1 MLKPEYFNDKA
12 DRMIE
17 LYRQLEDYIFKDIAY
32 RLLKSQS
39 VSGTADRL
47 IWKLEQMGE
56 SRAEIMNKLSK
67 LTGLSKR
74 ELKELLQDAVITSW
88 NDDLSTFNQ
97 MGINIVNPLE
107 NQAVMSVMNAEYQK
121 CQGELD
127 NLTRTTMNQAQVD
140 LTRMLDEAELRVA
153 SGVQSYSS
161 AVCEILDNYAKKGM
175 VIEYPTGT
183 HRSLEAAVRCCVVT
197 SMNQTSAQITNQYI
211 LEGGIEYVLVSAH
224 LGARIQQ
231 PGQPYLAGHENWQ
244 GKVYRIRGSEP
255 GYPNLLEMTGYDI
268 GENGAGK
275 VVNPLG
281 LHGYNCRHSHQ
292 PWDKALKNPYVDEN
306 GKSTIDTEESRKLY
320 QNQQKQRAME
330 RSIRATKRRLLMKQ
344 QEIDLVAETDVKEIL
359 QNDYDKLAY
368 KLREQNKA
376 YNEFCAENDLQ
387 KQSDRLKVA
396 GYKREQAA
404 KANGRARAFENS
416 NNVDE
421 VEGNFAELLKTAS
434 NKLTTHKP
442 ISLNEM
448 NGKYVT
454 EVRAVIDSAP
464 ENVQSIINKYSDK
477 IQFVNEKFNGTAH
490 TVKGKIYCNLKV
502 DAYDKR
508 GAWTTTFHEIGH
520 SIDAATN
527 KISCKYPFFGQY
539 LKKDFDSLVKLYQAE
554 YNITKEKAYI
564 EIGEKLKPEK
574 YHMLSDLV
582 GGITNNQCRGS
593 FFHKKENYWKK
604 PHRLESE
611 AFAHFFSAVARN
623 DEVKITAIKG
633 MFPNAFEEFERLLEE
648 IK

>member
-97 MGINIVNPLE
+97 MGINIINPLE

-140 LTRMLDEAELRVA
+140 LTRMLDEAEMRVA

-175 VIEYPTGT
+175 VVEYPTGT

-368 KLREQNKA
+368 KLREQNKL

-404 KANGRARAFENS
+404 KANGRARAFSSKSNENIRKS
-416 NNVDE
+416 GAVYSYKNDPD
-421 VEGNFAELLKTAS
+421 GSKRQDIAE
-434 NKLTTHKP
+434 KLYEQTRNRN
-442 ISLNEM
+442 SV
-448 NGKYVT
+448 Y
-454 EVRAVIDSAP
+454 EVRAIAKHSGMP
-464 ENVQSIINKYSDK
+464 EADIKKVYDHIYTNKHLFK
-477 IQFVNEKFNGTAH
+477 NGTIHLFDPDYEMAQSWQRLRNNNNIQPH
-490 TVKGKIYCNLKV
+490 DITLLK
-502 DAYDKR
+502 
-508 GAWTTTFHEIGH
+508 HE
-520 SIDAATN
+520 
-527 KISCKYPFFGQY
+527 
-539 LKKDFDSLVKLYQAE
+539 LAE
-554 YNITKEKAYI
+554 YNIMGESIDIEYEPVHNEVTKKYNYQKELMQY
-564 EIGEKLKPEK
+564 LKE
-574 YHMLSDLV
+574 
-582 GGITNNQCRGS
+582 RGR
-593 FFHKKENYWKK
+593 E
-604 PHRLESE
+604 
-611 AFAHFFSAVARN
+611 
-623 DEVKITAIKG
+623 
-633 MFPNAFEEFERLLEE
+633 
-648 IK
+648 

>member
-97 MGINIVNPLE
+97 IGINIVNPLE

-121 CQGELD
+121 CQGELN

-140 LTRMLDEAELRVA
+140 LTRMLDEAEMRVA

-175 VIEYPTGT
+175 VVEYPTGT

-376 YNEFCAENDLQ
+376 YNEFCTENDLQ

-404 KANGRARAFENS
+404 KARGRARAFENRS
-416 NNVDE
+416 I
-421 VEGNFAELLKTAS
+421 K
-434 NKLTTHKP
+434 KP
-442 ISLNEM
+442 M
-448 NGKYVT
+448 
-454 EVRAVIDSAP
+454 
-464 ENVQSIINKYSDK
+464 
-477 IQFVNEKFNGTAH
+477 
-490 TVKGKIYCNLKV
+490 
-502 DAYDKR
+502 
-508 GAWTTTFHEIGH
+508 
-520 SIDAATN
+520 
-527 KISCKYPFFGQY
+527 
-539 LKKDFDSLVKLYQAE
+539 
-554 YNITKEKAYI
+554 EKAKNTGYT
-564 EIGEKLKPEK
+564 KRTK
-574 YHMLSDLV
+574 
-582 GGITNNQCRGS
+582 
-593 FFHKKENYWKK
+593 
-604 PHRLESE
+604 
-611 AFAHFFSAVARN
+611 
-623 DEVKITAIKG
+623 
-633 MFPNAFEEFERLLEE
+633 EEFEQIAQQIKKEITHYSDRPSKWSGKIIVNNSLINDDALGIKEWSCNISVVDTVDDGVIWHEMLHSCSGSYYKPEVYSTNEYIEEATVEWLKQQKCKEKNLINACAYEDKTIVLQALNNRFSFGTDAEFAKEIFNIPLPERYQWLENRVDECLRQAGASFEDYNEVIGFVERL
-648 IK
+648 KGGRNG

>member
-56 SRAEIMNKLSK
+56 SRAEIMNKLFK

-121 CQGELD
+121 CQGELN
-127 NLTRTTMNQAQVD
+127 NLTRTTMNQAQAD
-140 LTRMLDEAELRVA
+140 LTRMLDEAEMRVA
-153 SGVQSYSS
+153 SGVQSYSG

-175 VIEYPTGT
+175 VVEYPTGT

-292 PWDKALKNPYVDEN
+292 PWDKALKNPYIDEN

-320 QNQQKQRAME
+320 QIQQKQRAME

-376 YNEFCAENDLQ
+376 YNEFCTENDLQ

-404 KANGRARAFENS
+404 KANGRARAFSSKSNENIRKS
-416 NNVDE
+416 GAVYSYKNDPD
-421 VEGNFAELLKTAS
+421 GSKRQGIAE
-434 NKLTTHKP
+434 KLYEQTRNRN
-442 ISLNEM
+442 SM
-448 NGKYVT
+448 Y
-454 EVRAVIDSAP
+454 EVRAIAKNSGMSEADIKKVYDHIYT
-464 ENVQSIINKYSDK
+464 NKHLFK
-477 IQFVNEKFNGTAH
+477 NGTIHLFDPDYEMAQSWQRLRNNNNIQPH
-490 TVKGKIYCNLKV
+490 DITLLK
-502 DAYDKR
+502 
-508 GAWTTTFHEIGH
+508 HE
-520 SIDAATN
+520 
-527 KISCKYPFFGQY
+527 
-539 LKKDFDSLVKLYQAE
+539 LAE
-554 YNITKEKAYI
+554 YNIMGESIDIEYEPVHNEVTKKYNYQKELMQY
-564 EIGEKLKPEK
+564 LKE
-574 YHMLSDLV
+574 
-582 GGITNNQCRGS
+582 RGR
-593 FFHKKENYWKK
+593 E
-604 PHRLESE
+604 
-611 AFAHFFSAVARN
+611 
-623 DEVKITAIKG
+623 
-633 MFPNAFEEFERLLEE
+633 
-648 IK
+648 

>member
-121 CQGELD
+121 CQGELN

-140 LTRMLDEAELRVA
+140 LTRMLDEAEMRVA

-175 VIEYPTGT
+175 VVEYPTGT

-292 PWDKALKNPYVDEN
+292 PWDKALKNPYVDEK

-376 YNEFCAENDLQ
+376 YNEFCTGNDLQ

-404 KANGRARAFENS
+404 KANGRARAFSSKSNENIKKS
-416 NNVDE
+416 GAVYSYKNDPD
-421 VEGNFAELLKTAS
+421 GSKRQGIAE
-434 NKLTTHKP
+434 KLYEQTRNRN
-442 ISLNEM
+442 SM
-448 NGKYVT
+448 Y
-454 EVRAVIDSAP
+454 EVRAIAKNSGMSESDIKKVYDHIYT
-464 ENVQSIINKYSDK
+464 NKHLFK
-477 IQFVNEKFNGTAH
+477 NGTIHLFDPDYEMAQSWQRLRNNNNIQPH
-490 TVKGKIYCNLKV
+490 DITLLK
-502 DAYDKR
+502 
-508 GAWTTTFHEIGH
+508 HE
-520 SIDAATN
+520 
-527 KISCKYPFFGQY
+527 
-539 LKKDFDSLVKLYQAE
+539 LAE
-554 YNITKEKAYI
+554 YNIMGESIDIEYEPVHNEVTKKYNYQKELMQY
-564 EIGEKLKPEK
+564 LKE
-574 YHMLSDLV
+574 
-582 GGITNNQCRGS
+582 RGR
-593 FFHKKENYWKK
+593 E
-604 PHRLESE
+604 
-611 AFAHFFSAVARN
+611 
-623 DEVKITAIKG
+623 
-633 MFPNAFEEFERLLEE
+633 
-648 IK
+648 

>member
-97 MGINIVNPLE
+97 IGINIVNPLE

-121 CQGELD
+121 CQGELY

-140 LTRMLDEAELRVA
+140 LTGMLDEAEMRVA

-175 VIEYPTGT
+175 VVEYPTGT

-344 QEIDLVAETDVKEIL
+344 QEIDLVAEIDVKEIL

-376 YNEFCAENDLQ
+376 YNEFCTENDLQ

-404 KANGRARAFENS
+404 KANGRARAFS
-416 NNVDE
+416 S
-421 VEGNFAELLKTAS
+421 K
-434 NKLTTHKP
+434 
-442 ISLNEM
+442 LNENIKKSGAVYSYKNDPDGSKRQGIAEKLYEQTRNRNSM
-448 NGKYVT
+448 Y
-454 EVRAVIDSAP
+454 EVRAIAKNSGMSEADIKKVYDHIYT
-464 ENVQSIINKYSDK
+464 NKHLFK
-477 IQFVNEKFNGTAH
+477 NGTIHLFDPDYEMAQSWQRLRNNNNIQPH
-490 TVKGKIYCNLKV
+490 DITLLK
-502 DAYDKR
+502 
-508 GAWTTTFHEIGH
+508 HE
-520 SIDAATN
+520 
-527 KISCKYPFFGQY
+527 
-539 LKKDFDSLVKLYQAE
+539 LAE
-554 YNITKEKAYI
+554 YNIMGESIDIEYEPVHNEVTKKYNYQKELMQY
-564 EIGEKLKPEK
+564 LKE
-574 YHMLSDLV
+574 
-582 GGITNNQCRGS
+582 RGR
-593 FFHKKENYWKK
+593 E
-604 PHRLESE
+604 
-611 AFAHFFSAVARN
+611 
-623 DEVKITAIKG
+623 
-633 MFPNAFEEFERLLEE
+633 
-648 IK
+648 

>member
-121 CQGELD
+121 CQGELN
-127 NLTRTTMNQAQVD
+127 NLTRTTMNQAQAD
-140 LTRMLDEAELRVA
+140 LTRMLDEAEMRVA
-153 SGVQSYSS
+153 SGVQSYSG

-175 VIEYPTGT
+175 VVEYPTGT

-292 PWDKALKNPYVDEN
+292 PWDKALKNPYIDEN

-376 YNEFCAENDLQ
+376 YNEFCTENDLQ

-404 KANGRARAFENS
+404 KARGRARAFENRS
-416 NNVDE
+416 I
-421 VEGNFAELLKTAS
+421 K
-434 NKLTTHKP
+434 KP
-442 ISLNEM
+442 M
-448 NGKYVT
+448 
-454 EVRAVIDSAP
+454 
-464 ENVQSIINKYSDK
+464 
-477 IQFVNEKFNGTAH
+477 
-490 TVKGKIYCNLKV
+490 
-502 DAYDKR
+502 
-508 GAWTTTFHEIGH
+508 
-520 SIDAATN
+520 
-527 KISCKYPFFGQY
+527 
-539 LKKDFDSLVKLYQAE
+539 
-554 YNITKEKAYI
+554 EKAKNTGYT
-564 EIGEKLKPEK
+564 KRTK
-574 YHMLSDLV
+574 
-582 GGITNNQCRGS
+582 
-593 FFHKKENYWKK
+593 
-604 PHRLESE
+604 
-611 AFAHFFSAVARN
+611 
-623 DEVKITAIKG
+623 
-633 MFPNAFEEFERLLEE
+633 EEFEQIAQQIKKEITHYSDRPSKWSGKIIVNNSLINDDALGIKEWSCNISVVDTVDDGVIWHEMLHSCSGSYYKPEVYSTNEYIEEATVEWLKQQICKEKNLINACAYEDKTIVLQALNNRFSFGTDAEFAKEIFNIPLPERYQWLENRVDECLRQAGASFEDYNEVIGFVERL
-648 IK
+648 KGGRNG

>member
-140 LTRMLDEAELRVA
+140 LTRMLDEAEMRVA
-153 SGVQSYSS
+153 NGVQSYSS

-175 VIEYPTGT
+175 VVEYPTGT

-292 PWDKALKNPYVDEN
+292 PWDKALKNPYVDEK

-376 YNEFCAENDLQ
+376 YNEFCTGNDLQ

-404 KANGRARAFENS
+404 KANGRARAFSSKSNENIKKS
-416 NNVDE
+416 GAVYSYKNDPD
-421 VEGNFAELLKTAS
+421 GSKRQGIAE
-434 NKLTTHKP
+434 KLYEQTRNRN
-442 ISLNEM
+442 SM
-448 NGKYVT
+448 Y
-454 EVRAVIDSAP
+454 EVRAIAKNSGMSESDIKKVYDHIYT
-464 ENVQSIINKYSDK
+464 NKHLFK
-477 IQFVNEKFNGTAH
+477 NGTIHLFDPDYEMAQSWQRLRNNNNIQPH
-490 TVKGKIYCNLKV
+490 DITLLK
-502 DAYDKR
+502 
-508 GAWTTTFHEIGH
+508 HE
-520 SIDAATN
+520 
-527 KISCKYPFFGQY
+527 
-539 LKKDFDSLVKLYQAE
+539 LAE
-554 YNITKEKAYI
+554 YNIMGESIDIEYEPVHNEVTKKYNYQKELMQY
-564 EIGEKLKPEK
+564 LKE
-574 YHMLSDLV
+574 
-582 GGITNNQCRGS
+582 RGR
-593 FFHKKENYWKK
+593 E
-604 PHRLESE
+604 
-611 AFAHFFSAVARN
+611 
-623 DEVKITAIKG
+623 
-633 MFPNAFEEFERLLEE
+633 
-648 IK
+648 

>member
-74 ELKELLQDAVITSW
+74 ELKELLQDAVINSW
-88 NDDLSTFNQ
+88 NDDLSRFNQ
-97 MGINIVNPLE
+97 IGINIVNPLE

-140 LTRMLDEAELRVA
+140 LTRMLDEAEMRVA

-175 VIEYPTGT
+175 VVEYPTGT

-376 YNEFCAENDLQ
+376 YNEFCTENDLQ

-404 KANGRARAFENS
+404 KARGRARAFENRS
-416 NNVDE
+416 I
-421 VEGNFAELLKTAS
+421 K
-434 NKLTTHKP
+434 KP
-442 ISLNEM
+442 M
-448 NGKYVT
+448 
-454 EVRAVIDSAP
+454 
-464 ENVQSIINKYSDK
+464 
-477 IQFVNEKFNGTAH
+477 
-490 TVKGKIYCNLKV
+490 
-502 DAYDKR
+502 
-508 GAWTTTFHEIGH
+508 
-520 SIDAATN
+520 
-527 KISCKYPFFGQY
+527 
-539 LKKDFDSLVKLYQAE
+539 
-554 YNITKEKAYI
+554 EKAKNTGYT
-564 EIGEKLKPEK
+564 KRTK
-574 YHMLSDLV
+574 
-582 GGITNNQCRGS
+582 
-593 FFHKKENYWKK
+593 
-604 PHRLESE
+604 
-611 AFAHFFSAVARN
+611 
-623 DEVKITAIKG
+623 
-633 MFPNAFEEFERLLEE
+633 EEFEQIAQQIKKEITHYSDRPSKWSGKIIVNNSLINDDALGIKEWSCNISVVDTVDDGVIWHEMLHSCSGSYYKPEVYSTNEYIEEATVEWLKQQICKEKNLINACAYEDKTIVLQALNNRFSFGTDAEFAKEIFNIPLPERYQWLENRVDECLRQAGASFEDYNEVIGFVERL
-648 IK
+648 KGGRNG

>member
-121 CQGELD
+121 CQGELN
-127 NLTRTTMNQAQVD
+127 NLTRTTMNQAQAD
-140 LTRMLDEAELRVA
+140 LTRMLDEAEMRVA
-153 SGVQSYSS
+153 SGVQSYSG

-175 VIEYPTGT
+175 VVEYPTGT

-376 YNEFCAENDLQ
+376 YNEFCTENDLQ

-404 KANGRARAFENS
+404 KARGRARAFENRS
-416 NNVDE
+416 I
-421 VEGNFAELLKTAS
+421 K
-434 NKLTTHKP
+434 KP
-442 ISLNEM
+442 M
-448 NGKYVT
+448 
-454 EVRAVIDSAP
+454 
-464 ENVQSIINKYSDK
+464 
-477 IQFVNEKFNGTAH
+477 
-490 TVKGKIYCNLKV
+490 
-502 DAYDKR
+502 
-508 GAWTTTFHEIGH
+508 
-520 SIDAATN
+520 
-527 KISCKYPFFGQY
+527 
-539 LKKDFDSLVKLYQAE
+539 
-554 YNITKEKAYI
+554 EKAKNTGYT
-564 EIGEKLKPEK
+564 KRTK
-574 YHMLSDLV
+574 
-582 GGITNNQCRGS
+582 
-593 FFHKKENYWKK
+593 
-604 PHRLESE
+604 
-611 AFAHFFSAVARN
+611 
-623 DEVKITAIKG
+623 
-633 MFPNAFEEFERLLEE
+633 EEFEQIAQQIKKEITHYSDRPSKWSGKIIVNNSLINDDALGIKEWSCNISVVDTVDDGVIWHEMLHSCSGSYYKPEVYSTNEYIEEATVEWLKQQICKEKNLINACAYEDKTIVLQALNNRFSFGTDAEFAKEIFNIPLPERYQWLENRVDECLRQAGASFEDYNEVIGFVERL
-648 IK
+648 KGGRNG

>member
-32 RLLKSQS
+32 RLLESQS

-97 MGINIVNPLE
+97 IGINIVNPLE

-121 CQGELD
+121 CQGELY

-140 LTRMLDEAELRVA
+140 LTGMLDEAEMRVA

-175 VIEYPTGT
+175 VVEYPTGT

-292 PWDKALKNPYVDEN
+292 PWDKALKNPYVDEK

-344 QEIDLVAETDVKEIL
+344 QEIDLVAEIDVKEIL

-368 KLREQNKA
+368 KLREKNKA
-376 YNEFCAENDLQ
+376 YNEFCTENDLQ

-404 KANGRARAFENS
+404 KANGRARAFS
-416 NNVDE
+416 S
-421 VEGNFAELLKTAS
+421 K
-434 NKLTTHKP
+434 
-442 ISLNEM
+442 LNENIKKSGAVYSYKNDPDGSKRQGIAEKLYEQTRNRNSM
-448 NGKYVT
+448 Y
-454 EVRAVIDSAP
+454 EVRAIAKNSGMSEADIKKVYDHIYT
-464 ENVQSIINKYSDK
+464 NKHLFK
-477 IQFVNEKFNGTAH
+477 NGTIHLFDPDYEMAQSWQRLRNNNNIQPH
-490 TVKGKIYCNLKV
+490 DITLLK
-502 DAYDKR
+502 
-508 GAWTTTFHEIGH
+508 HE
-520 SIDAATN
+520 
-527 KISCKYPFFGQY
+527 
-539 LKKDFDSLVKLYQAE
+539 LAE
-554 YNITKEKAYI
+554 YNIMGESIDIEYEPVHNEVTKKYNYQKELMQY
-564 EIGEKLKPEK
+564 LKE
-574 YHMLSDLV
+574 
-582 GGITNNQCRGS
+582 RGR
-593 FFHKKENYWKK
+593 E
-604 PHRLESE
+604 
-611 AFAHFFSAVARN
+611 
-623 DEVKITAIKG
+623 
-633 MFPNAFEEFERLLEE
+633 
-648 IK
+648 

>member
-88 NDDLSTFNQ
+88 NDDLSRFNQ
-97 MGINIVNPLE
+97 IGINIVNPLE

-140 LTRMLDEAELRVA
+140 LTRMLDEAEMRVA

-175 VIEYPTGT
+175 VVEYPTGT

-376 YNEFCAENDLQ
+376 YNEFCTENDLQ

-404 KANGRARAFENS
+404 KARGRARAFENRS
-416 NNVDE
+416 I
-421 VEGNFAELLKTAS
+421 K
-434 NKLTTHKP
+434 KP
-442 ISLNEM
+442 M
-448 NGKYVT
+448 
-454 EVRAVIDSAP
+454 
-464 ENVQSIINKYSDK
+464 
-477 IQFVNEKFNGTAH
+477 
-490 TVKGKIYCNLKV
+490 
-502 DAYDKR
+502 
-508 GAWTTTFHEIGH
+508 
-520 SIDAATN
+520 
-527 KISCKYPFFGQY
+527 
-539 LKKDFDSLVKLYQAE
+539 
-554 YNITKEKAYI
+554 EKAKNTGYT
-564 EIGEKLKPEK
+564 KRTK
-574 YHMLSDLV
+574 
-582 GGITNNQCRGS
+582 
-593 FFHKKENYWKK
+593 
-604 PHRLESE
+604 
-611 AFAHFFSAVARN
+611 
-623 DEVKITAIKG
+623 
-633 MFPNAFEEFERLLEE
+633 EEFEQIAQQIKKEITHYSDRPSKWSGKIIVNNSLINDDALGIKEWSCNISVVDTVDDGVIWHEMLHSCSGSYYKPEVYSTNEYIEEATVEWLKQQICKEKNLINACAYEDKTIVLQALNNRFSFGTDAEFAKEIFNIPLPERYQWLENRVDECLRQAGASFEDYNEVIGFVERL
-648 IK
+648 KGGRNG

>member
-67 LTGLSKR
+67 LTDLSKR

-121 CQGELD
+121 CQGELN
-127 NLTRTTMNQAQVD
+127 NLTRTTMDQAQVD
-140 LTRMLDEAELRVA
+140 LTRMLDEAEMRVA

-175 VIEYPTGT
+175 VVEYPTGT

-211 LEGGIEYVLVSAH
+211 LEGGIDYVLVSAH

-292 PWDKALKNPYVDEN
+292 PWNKALKNPYIDEN

-376 YNEFCAENDLQ
+376 YNEFCTENDLQ

-404 KANGRARAFENS
+404 KARGRARAFENRS
-416 NNVDE
+416 I
-421 VEGNFAELLKTAS
+421 K
-434 NKLTTHKP
+434 KP
-442 ISLNEM
+442 M
-448 NGKYVT
+448 
-454 EVRAVIDSAP
+454 
-464 ENVQSIINKYSDK
+464 
-477 IQFVNEKFNGTAH
+477 
-490 TVKGKIYCNLKV
+490 
-502 DAYDKR
+502 
-508 GAWTTTFHEIGH
+508 
-520 SIDAATN
+520 
-527 KISCKYPFFGQY
+527 
-539 LKKDFDSLVKLYQAE
+539 
-554 YNITKEKAYI
+554 EKAKNTGYT
-564 EIGEKLKPEK
+564 KRTK
-574 YHMLSDLV
+574 
-582 GGITNNQCRGS
+582 
-593 FFHKKENYWKK
+593 
-604 PHRLESE
+604 
-611 AFAHFFSAVARN
+611 
-623 DEVKITAIKG
+623 
-633 MFPNAFEEFERLLEE
+633 EEFEQIAQQIKKEITHYSDRPSKWSGKIIVNNSLINDDALGIKEWSCNISVVDTVDDGVIWHEMLHSCSGSYYKPEVYSTNEYIEEATVEWLKQQICKEKNLINACAYEDKTIVLQALNNRFSFGTDAEFAKEIFNIPLPERYQWLENRVDECLRKAGASFEDYNEVIGFVERL
-648 IK
+648 KGGRNG

>member
-56 SRAEIMNKLSK
+56 SRVEIMNKLSK

-97 MGINIVNPLE
+97 IGINIVNPLE

-121 CQGELD
+121 CQGELN

-140 LTRMLDEAELRVA
+140 LTRMLDEAEMRVA

-175 VIEYPTGT
+175 VVEYPTGT

-376 YNEFCAENDLQ
+376 YNEFCTENDLQ

-404 KANGRARAFENS
+404 KARGRARAFENRS
-416 NNVDE
+416 I
-421 VEGNFAELLKTAS
+421 K
-434 NKLTTHKP
+434 KP
-442 ISLNEM
+442 M
-448 NGKYVT
+448 
-454 EVRAVIDSAP
+454 
-464 ENVQSIINKYSDK
+464 
-477 IQFVNEKFNGTAH
+477 
-490 TVKGKIYCNLKV
+490 
-502 DAYDKR
+502 
-508 GAWTTTFHEIGH
+508 
-520 SIDAATN
+520 
-527 KISCKYPFFGQY
+527 
-539 LKKDFDSLVKLYQAE
+539 
-554 YNITKEKAYI
+554 EKAKNTGYT
-564 EIGEKLKPEK
+564 KRTK
-574 YHMLSDLV
+574 
-582 GGITNNQCRGS
+582 
-593 FFHKKENYWKK
+593 
-604 PHRLESE
+604 
-611 AFAHFFSAVARN
+611 
-623 DEVKITAIKG
+623 
-633 MFPNAFEEFERLLEE
+633 EEFEQIAQQIKKEITHYSDRPSKWSGKIIVNNSLINDDALGIKEWSCNISVVDTVDDGVIWHEMLHSCSGSYYKPEVYSTNEYIEEATVEWLKQQICKEKNLINACAYEDKTIVLQALNNRFSFGTDAEFAKEIFNIPLPERYQWLENRVDECLRQAGASFEDYNEVIGFVERL
-648 IK
+648 KGGRNG

>member
-97 MGINIVNPLE
+97 IGINIVNPLE

-121 CQGELD
+121 CQGELN

-140 LTRMLDEAELRVA
+140 LTRMLDEAEMRVA

-175 VIEYPTGT
+175 VVEYPTGT

-376 YNEFCAENDLQ
+376 YNEFCTENDLQ

-404 KANGRARAFENS
+404 KARGRARAFENRS
-416 NNVDE
+416 I
-421 VEGNFAELLKTAS
+421 K
-434 NKLTTHKP
+434 KP
-442 ISLNEM
+442 M
-448 NGKYVT
+448 
-454 EVRAVIDSAP
+454 
-464 ENVQSIINKYSDK
+464 
-477 IQFVNEKFNGTAH
+477 
-490 TVKGKIYCNLKV
+490 
-502 DAYDKR
+502 
-508 GAWTTTFHEIGH
+508 
-520 SIDAATN
+520 
-527 KISCKYPFFGQY
+527 
-539 LKKDFDSLVKLYQAE
+539 
-554 YNITKEKAYI
+554 EKAKNTGYT
-564 EIGEKLKPEK
+564 KRTK
-574 YHMLSDLV
+574 
-582 GGITNNQCRGS
+582 
-593 FFHKKENYWKK
+593 
-604 PHRLESE
+604 
-611 AFAHFFSAVARN
+611 
-623 DEVKITAIKG
+623 
-633 MFPNAFEEFERLLEE
+633 EEFEQIAQQIKKEITHYSDRPSKWSGKIIVNNSLINDDALGIKEWSCNISVVDTVDDGVIWHEMLHSCSGSYYKPEVYSTNEYIEEATVEWLKQQICKEKNLINACAYEDKTIVLQALNNRFSFGTDAEFAKEIFNIPLPERYQWLENRVDECLRQAGASFEDYNEVIGFVERL
-648 IK
+648 KGGRNG

>member
-88 NDDLSTFNQ
+88 NDDLSRFNQ
-97 MGINIVNPLE
+97 IGINIVNPLE

-121 CQGELD
+121 CQGELN

-140 LTRMLDEAELRVA
+140 LTRMLDEAEMRVA

-175 VIEYPTGT
+175 VVEYPTGT

-376 YNEFCAENDLQ
+376 YNEFCTGNDLQ

-404 KANGRARAFENS
+404 KANGRARAFSSKSNENIKKS
-416 NNVDE
+416 GAVYSYKNDPD
-421 VEGNFAELLKTAS
+421 GSKRQGIAE
-434 NKLTTHKP
+434 KLYEQTRNRN
-442 ISLNEM
+442 SM
-448 NGKYVT
+448 Y
-454 EVRAVIDSAP
+454 EVRAIAKNSGMSESDIKKVYDHIYT
-464 ENVQSIINKYSDK
+464 NKHLFK
-477 IQFVNEKFNGTAH
+477 NGTIHLFDPDYEMAQSWQRLRNNNNIQPH
-490 TVKGKIYCNLKV
+490 DITLLK
-502 DAYDKR
+502 
-508 GAWTTTFHEIGH
+508 HE
-520 SIDAATN
+520 
-527 KISCKYPFFGQY
+527 
-539 LKKDFDSLVKLYQAE
+539 LAE
-554 YNITKEKAYI
+554 YNIMGESIDIEYEPVHNEVTKKYNYQKELMQY
-564 EIGEKLKPEK
+564 LKE
-574 YHMLSDLV
+574 
-582 GGITNNQCRGS
+582 RGR
-593 FFHKKENYWKK
+593 E
-604 PHRLESE
+604 
-611 AFAHFFSAVARN
+611 
-623 DEVKITAIKG
+623 
-633 MFPNAFEEFERLLEE
+633 
-648 IK
+648 

>member
-121 CQGELD
+121 CQGELN

-140 LTRMLDEAELRVA
+140 LTRMLDEAEMRVA

-175 VIEYPTGT
+175 VVEYPTGT

-244 GKVYRIRGSEP
+244 GKIYRIRGSEP

-292 PWDKALKNPYVDEN
+292 PWDKALKNPYIDEN
-306 GKSTIDTEESRKLY
+306 GKFTIDTEESRKLY

-376 YNEFCAENDLQ
+376 YNEFCTENDLQ

-404 KANGRARAFENS
+404 KANGRARAFSSKSNENIRKS
-416 NNVDE
+416 GAVYSYKNDPD
-421 VEGNFAELLKTAS
+421 GSKRQGIAE
-434 NKLTTHKP
+434 KLYEQTRNRN
-442 ISLNEM
+442 SM
-448 NGKYVT
+448 Y
-454 EVRAVIDSAP
+454 EVRAIAKNSGMSEADIKKVYDHIYT
-464 ENVQSIINKYSDK
+464 NKHLFK
-477 IQFVNEKFNGTAH
+477 NGTIHLFDPDYEMAQSWQRLRNNNNIQPH
-490 TVKGKIYCNLKV
+490 DITLLK
-502 DAYDKR
+502 
-508 GAWTTTFHEIGH
+508 HE
-520 SIDAATN
+520 
-527 KISCKYPFFGQY
+527 
-539 LKKDFDSLVKLYQAE
+539 LAE
-554 YNITKEKAYI
+554 YNIMGESIDIEYEPVHNEVTKKYNYQKELMQY
-564 EIGEKLKPEK
+564 LKE
-574 YHMLSDLV
+574 
-582 GGITNNQCRGS
+582 RGR
-593 FFHKKENYWKK
+593 E
-604 PHRLESE
+604 
-611 AFAHFFSAVARN
+611 
-623 DEVKITAIKG
+623 
-633 MFPNAFEEFERLLEE
+633 
-648 IK
+648 

>member
-140 LTRMLDEAELRVA
+140 LTRMLDEAEMRVA
-153 SGVQSYSS
+153 NGVQSYSS

-175 VIEYPTGT
+175 VVEYPTGT

-292 PWDKALKNPYVDEN
+292 PWDKALKNPYVDEK

-376 YNEFCAENDLQ
+376 YNEFCTGNDLQ

-396 GYKREQAA
+396 GYKRGQAA
-404 KANGRARAFENS
+404 KANGRARAFSSKSNENIKKS
-416 NNVDE
+416 GAVYSYKNDPD
-421 VEGNFAELLKTAS
+421 GSKRQGIAE
-434 NKLTTHKP
+434 KLYEQTRNRN
-442 ISLNEM
+442 SM
-448 NGKYVT
+448 Y
-454 EVRAVIDSAP
+454 EVRAIAKNSGMSESDIKKVYDHIYT
-464 ENVQSIINKYSDK
+464 NKHLFK
-477 IQFVNEKFNGTAH
+477 NGTIHLFDPDYEMAQSWQRLRNNNNIQPH
-490 TVKGKIYCNLKV
+490 DITLLK
-502 DAYDKR
+502 
-508 GAWTTTFHEIGH
+508 HE
-520 SIDAATN
+520 
-527 KISCKYPFFGQY
+527 
-539 LKKDFDSLVKLYQAE
+539 LAE
-554 YNITKEKAYI
+554 YNIMGESIDIEYEPVHNEVTKKYNYQKELMQY
-564 EIGEKLKPEK
+564 LKE
-574 YHMLSDLV
+574 
-582 GGITNNQCRGS
+582 RGR
-593 FFHKKENYWKK
+593 E
-604 PHRLESE
+604 
-611 AFAHFFSAVARN
+611 
-623 DEVKITAIKG
+623 
-633 MFPNAFEEFERLLEE
+633 
-648 IK
+648 

>member
-140 LTRMLDEAELRVA
+140 LTRMLDEAEMRVA

-175 VIEYPTGT
+175 VVEYPTGT

-376 YNEFCAENDLQ
+376 YNEFCTENDLQ
-387 KQSDRLKVA
+387 KQSDRLRVA

-404 KANGRARAFENS
+404 KARGRARAFENRS
-416 NNVDE
+416 I
-421 VEGNFAELLKTAS
+421 K
-434 NKLTTHKP
+434 KP
-442 ISLNEM
+442 M
-448 NGKYVT
+448 
-454 EVRAVIDSAP
+454 
-464 ENVQSIINKYSDK
+464 
-477 IQFVNEKFNGTAH
+477 
-490 TVKGKIYCNLKV
+490 
-502 DAYDKR
+502 
-508 GAWTTTFHEIGH
+508 
-520 SIDAATN
+520 
-527 KISCKYPFFGQY
+527 
-539 LKKDFDSLVKLYQAE
+539 
-554 YNITKEKAYI
+554 EKAKNTGYT
-564 EIGEKLKPEK
+564 KRTK
-574 YHMLSDLV
+574 
-582 GGITNNQCRGS
+582 
-593 FFHKKENYWKK
+593 
-604 PHRLESE
+604 
-611 AFAHFFSAVARN
+611 
-623 DEVKITAIKG
+623 
-633 MFPNAFEEFERLLEE
+633 EEFEQIAQQIKKEITHYSDRPSKWSGKIIVNNSLINDDALGIKEWSCNISVVDTVDDGVIWHEMLHSCSGSYYKPEVYSTNEYIEEATVEWLKQQICKEKNLINACAYEDKTIVLQALNNRFSFGTDAEFAKEIFNIPLPERYQWLENRVDECLRQAGASFEDYNEVIGFVERL
-648 IK
+648 KGGRNG

>member
-97 MGINIVNPLE
+97 IGINIVNPLE

-140 LTRMLDEAELRVA
+140 LTRMLDEAEMRVA

-175 VIEYPTGT
+175 VVEYPTGT

-292 PWDKALKNPYVDEN
+292 PWDKALKNPYVDEK

-320 QNQQKQRAME
+320 QNQQKQRAIE

-344 QEIDLVAETDVKEIL
+344 QEIDLVAEIDVKEIL

-376 YNEFCAENDLQ
+376 YNEFCTENDLQ

-404 KANGRARAFENS
+404 KANGRARAFS
-416 NNVDE
+416 S
-421 VEGNFAELLKTAS
+421 K
-434 NKLTTHKP
+434 
-442 ISLNEM
+442 LNENIKKSGAVYSYKNDPDGSKRQGIAEKLYEQTRNRNSM
-448 NGKYVT
+448 Y
-454 EVRAVIDSAP
+454 EVRAIAKNSGMSEADIKKVYDHIYT
-464 ENVQSIINKYSDK
+464 NKHLFK
-477 IQFVNEKFNGTAH
+477 NGTIHLFDPDYEMAQSWQRLRNNNNIQPH
-490 TVKGKIYCNLKV
+490 DITLLK
-502 DAYDKR
+502 
-508 GAWTTTFHEIGH
+508 HE
-520 SIDAATN
+520 
-527 KISCKYPFFGQY
+527 
-539 LKKDFDSLVKLYQAE
+539 LAE
-554 YNITKEKAYI
+554 YNIMGESIDIEYEPVHNEVTKKYNYQKELMQY
-564 EIGEKLKPEK
+564 LKE
-574 YHMLSDLV
+574 
-582 GGITNNQCRGS
+582 RGR
-593 FFHKKENYWKK
+593 E
-604 PHRLESE
+604 
-611 AFAHFFSAVARN
+611 
-623 DEVKITAIKG
+623 
-633 MFPNAFEEFERLLEE
+633 
-648 IK
+648 

>member
-97 MGINIVNPLE
+97 MGINIINPLE

-121 CQGELD
+121 CQGELN

-140 LTRMLDEAELRVA
+140 LTRMLDEAEMRVA

-175 VIEYPTGT
+175 VVEYPTGT

-244 GKVYRIRGSEP
+244 GKIYRIRGSEP

-292 PWDKALKNPYVDEN
+292 PWDKALKNPYIDEN
-306 GKSTIDTEESRKLY
+306 GKFTIDTEESRKLY

-376 YNEFCAENDLQ
+376 YNEFCTENDLQ

-404 KANGRARAFENS
+404 KARGRARAFENRS
-416 NNVDE
+416 I
-421 VEGNFAELLKTAS
+421 K
-434 NKLTTHKP
+434 KP
-442 ISLNEM
+442 M
-448 NGKYVT
+448 
-454 EVRAVIDSAP
+454 
-464 ENVQSIINKYSDK
+464 
-477 IQFVNEKFNGTAH
+477 
-490 TVKGKIYCNLKV
+490 
-502 DAYDKR
+502 
-508 GAWTTTFHEIGH
+508 
-520 SIDAATN
+520 
-527 KISCKYPFFGQY
+527 
-539 LKKDFDSLVKLYQAE
+539 
-554 YNITKEKAYI
+554 EKAKNTGYT
-564 EIGEKLKPEK
+564 KRTK
-574 YHMLSDLV
+574 
-582 GGITNNQCRGS
+582 
-593 FFHKKENYWKK
+593 
-604 PHRLESE
+604 
-611 AFAHFFSAVARN
+611 
-623 DEVKITAIKG
+623 
-633 MFPNAFEEFERLLEE
+633 EEFEQIAQQIKKEITHYSDRPSKWSGKIIVNNSLINDDALGIKEWSCNISVVDTVDDGVIWHEMLHSCSGSYYKPEVYSTNEYIEEATVEWLKQQICKEKNLINACAYEDKTIVLQALNNRFSFGTDAEFAKEIFNIPLPERYQWLENRVDECLRQAGASFEDYNEVIGFVERL
-648 IK
+648 KGGRNG

>member
-32 RLLKSQS
+32 RLLESQS

-47 IWKLEQMGE
+47 IWKLEQIGE

-74 ELKELLQDAVITSW
+74 ELKELLQDSVITSW

-97 MGINIVNPLE
+97 IGINIVNPLE

-121 CQGELD
+121 CQGELN

-140 LTRMLDEAELRVA
+140 LTRMLDEAEMRVA

-175 VIEYPTGT
+175 VVEYPTGT

-376 YNEFCAENDLQ
+376 YNEFCTENDLQ

-404 KANGRARAFENS
+404 KARGRARAFENRS
-416 NNVDE
+416 I
-421 VEGNFAELLKTAS
+421 K
-434 NKLTTHKP
+434 KP
-442 ISLNEM
+442 M
-448 NGKYVT
+448 
-454 EVRAVIDSAP
+454 
-464 ENVQSIINKYSDK
+464 
-477 IQFVNEKFNGTAH
+477 
-490 TVKGKIYCNLKV
+490 
-502 DAYDKR
+502 
-508 GAWTTTFHEIGH
+508 
-520 SIDAATN
+520 
-527 KISCKYPFFGQY
+527 
-539 LKKDFDSLVKLYQAE
+539 
-554 YNITKEKAYI
+554 EKAKNTGYT
-564 EIGEKLKPEK
+564 KRTK
-574 YHMLSDLV
+574 
-582 GGITNNQCRGS
+582 
-593 FFHKKENYWKK
+593 
-604 PHRLESE
+604 
-611 AFAHFFSAVARN
+611 
-623 DEVKITAIKG
+623 
-633 MFPNAFEEFERLLEE
+633 EEFEQIAQQIKKEITHYSDRPSKWSGKIIVNNSLINDDALGIKEWSCNISVVDTVDDGVIWHEMLHSCSGSYYKPEVYSTNEYIEEATVEWLKQQICKEKNLINVCAYEDKTIVLQALNNRFSFGTDAEFAKEIFNIPLPERYQWLENRVDECLRQAGASFEDYNEVIGFVERL
-648 IK
+648 KGGRNG

>member
-88 NDDLSTFNQ
+88 NDDLSRFNQ
-97 MGINIVNPLE
+97 IGINIVNPLE

-140 LTRMLDEAELRVA
+140 LTRMLDEAEMRVA

-175 VIEYPTGT
+175 VVEYPTGT

-376 YNEFCAENDLQ
+376 YNEFCTENDLQ

-404 KANGRARAFENS
+404 KARGRARAFENRS
-416 NNVDE
+416 IKKPME
-421 VEGNFAELLKTAS
+421 KAKIQAILKEQR
-434 NKLTTHKP
+434 K
-442 ISLNEM
+442 SLN
-448 NGKYVT
+448 
-454 EVRAVIDSAP
+454 
-464 ENVQSIINKYSDK
+464 
-477 IQFVNEKFNGTAH
+477 
-490 TVKGKIYCNLKV
+490 
-502 DAYDKR
+502 
-508 GAWTTTFHEIGH
+508 
-520 SIDAATN
+520 
-527 KISCKYPFFGQY
+527 
-539 LKKDFDSLVKLYQAE
+539 
-554 YNITKEKAYI
+554 
-564 EIGEKLKPEK
+564 
-574 YHMLSDLV
+574 
-582 GGITNNQCRGS
+582 
-593 FFHKKENYWKK
+593 
-604 PHRLESE
+604 RL
-611 AFAHFFSAVARN
+611 HNR
-623 DEVKITAIKG
+623 
-633 MFPNAFEEFERLLEE
+633 
-648 IK
+648 

>member
-1 MLKPEYFNDKA
+1 
-12 DRMIE
+12 
-17 LYRQLEDYIFKDIAY
+17 
-32 RLLKSQS
+32 
-39 VSGTADRL
+39 
-47 IWKLEQMGE
+47 MGE

-88 NDDLSTFNQ
+88 NDDLSRFNQ
-97 MGINIVNPLE
+97 IGINIVNPLE

-140 LTRMLDEAELRVA
+140 LTRMLDEAEMRVA

-175 VIEYPTGT
+175 VVEYPTGT

-376 YNEFCAENDLQ
+376 YNEFCTENDLQ

-404 KANGRARAFENS
+404 KARGRARAFENRS
-416 NNVDE
+416 I
-421 VEGNFAELLKTAS
+421 K
-434 NKLTTHKP
+434 KP
-442 ISLNEM
+442 M
-448 NGKYVT
+448 
-454 EVRAVIDSAP
+454 
-464 ENVQSIINKYSDK
+464 
-477 IQFVNEKFNGTAH
+477 
-490 TVKGKIYCNLKV
+490 
-502 DAYDKR
+502 
-508 GAWTTTFHEIGH
+508 
-520 SIDAATN
+520 
-527 KISCKYPFFGQY
+527 
-539 LKKDFDSLVKLYQAE
+539 
-554 YNITKEKAYI
+554 EKAKNTGYT
-564 EIGEKLKPEK
+564 KRTK
-574 YHMLSDLV
+574 
-582 GGITNNQCRGS
+582 
-593 FFHKKENYWKK
+593 
-604 PHRLESE
+604 
-611 AFAHFFSAVARN
+611 
-623 DEVKITAIKG
+623 
-633 MFPNAFEEFERLLEE
+633 EEFEQIAQQIKKEITHYSDRPSKWSGKIIVNNSLINDDALGIKEWSCNISVVDTVDDGVIWHEMLHSCSGSYYKPEVYSTNEYIEEATVEWLKQQICKEKNLINACAYEDKTIVLQALNNRFSFGTDAEFAKEIFNIPLPERYQWLENRVDECLRQAGASFEDYNEVIGFVERL
-648 IK
+648 KGGRNG

>member
-56 SRAEIMNKLSK
+56 SQEKIMNKLSK

-97 MGINIVNPLE
+97 IGINIVNPLE

-140 LTRMLDEAELRVA
+140 LTRMLDEAEMRVA

-175 VIEYPTGT
+175 VVEYPTGT

-376 YNEFCAENDLQ
+376 YNEFCTENDLQ

-404 KANGRARAFENS
+404 KARGRARAFENRS
-416 NNVDE
+416 I
-421 VEGNFAELLKTAS
+421 K
-434 NKLTTHKP
+434 KP
-442 ISLNEM
+442 M
-448 NGKYVT
+448 
-454 EVRAVIDSAP
+454 
-464 ENVQSIINKYSDK
+464 
-477 IQFVNEKFNGTAH
+477 
-490 TVKGKIYCNLKV
+490 
-502 DAYDKR
+502 
-508 GAWTTTFHEIGH
+508 
-520 SIDAATN
+520 
-527 KISCKYPFFGQY
+527 
-539 LKKDFDSLVKLYQAE
+539 
-554 YNITKEKAYI
+554 EKAKNTGYT
-564 EIGEKLKPEK
+564 KRTK
-574 YHMLSDLV
+574 
-582 GGITNNQCRGS
+582 
-593 FFHKKENYWKK
+593 
-604 PHRLESE
+604 
-611 AFAHFFSAVARN
+611 
-623 DEVKITAIKG
+623 
-633 MFPNAFEEFERLLEE
+633 EEFEQIAQQIKKEITHYSDRPSKWSGKIIVNNSLINDDALGIKEWSCNISVVDTVDDGVIWHEMLHSCSGSYYKPEVYSTNEYIEEATVEWLKQQICKEKNLINACAYEDKTIVLQALNNRFSFGTDAEFAKEIFNIPLPERYQWLENRVDECLRQAGASFEDYNEVIGFVERL
-648 IK
+648 KGGRNG

>member
-97 MGINIVNPLE
+97 IGINIANPLE

-140 LTRMLDEAELRVA
+140 LTRMLDEAEMRVA

-175 VIEYPTGT
+175 VVEYPTGT

-376 YNEFCAENDLQ
+376 YNEFCTENDLQ

-404 KANGRARAFENS
+404 KARGRARAFENRS
-416 NNVDE
+416 I
-421 VEGNFAELLKTAS
+421 K
-434 NKLTTHKP
+434 KP
-442 ISLNEM
+442 M
-448 NGKYVT
+448 
-454 EVRAVIDSAP
+454 
-464 ENVQSIINKYSDK
+464 
-477 IQFVNEKFNGTAH
+477 
-490 TVKGKIYCNLKV
+490 
-502 DAYDKR
+502 
-508 GAWTTTFHEIGH
+508 
-520 SIDAATN
+520 
-527 KISCKYPFFGQY
+527 
-539 LKKDFDSLVKLYQAE
+539 
-554 YNITKEKAYI
+554 EKAKNTGYT
-564 EIGEKLKPEK
+564 KRTK
-574 YHMLSDLV
+574 
-582 GGITNNQCRGS
+582 
-593 FFHKKENYWKK
+593 
-604 PHRLESE
+604 
-611 AFAHFFSAVARN
+611 
-623 DEVKITAIKG
+623 
-633 MFPNAFEEFERLLEE
+633 EEFEQIAQQIKKEITHYSDRPSKWSGKIIVNNSLINDDALGIKEWSCNISVVDTVDDGVIWHEMLHSCSGSYYKPEVYSTNEYIEEATVEWLKQQICKEKNLINACAYEDKTIVLQALNNRFSFGTDAEFAKEIFNIPLPERYQWLENRVDECLRQAGASFEDYNEVIGFVERL
-648 IK
+648 KGGRNG

>member
-97 MGINIVNPLE
+97 IGINIVNPLE

-121 CQGELD
+121 CQGELN

-140 LTRMLDEAELRVA
+140 LTRMLDEAEMRVA

-175 VIEYPTGT
+175 VVEYPTGT

-376 YNEFCAENDLQ
+376 YNEFCTENDLQ

-404 KANGRARAFENS
+404 KARGRARAFENRS
-416 NNVDE
+416 I
-421 VEGNFAELLKTAS
+421 K
-434 NKLTTHKP
+434 KP
-442 ISLNEM
+442 M
-448 NGKYVT
+448 
-454 EVRAVIDSAP
+454 
-464 ENVQSIINKYSDK
+464 
-477 IQFVNEKFNGTAH
+477 
-490 TVKGKIYCNLKV
+490 
-502 DAYDKR
+502 
-508 GAWTTTFHEIGH
+508 
-520 SIDAATN
+520 
-527 KISCKYPFFGQY
+527 
-539 LKKDFDSLVKLYQAE
+539 
-554 YNITKEKAYI
+554 EKAKNTGYT
-564 EIGEKLKPEK
+564 KRTK
-574 YHMLSDLV
+574 
-582 GGITNNQCRGS
+582 
-593 FFHKKENYWKK
+593 
-604 PHRLESE
+604 
-611 AFAHFFSAVARN
+611 
-623 DEVKITAIKG
+623 
-633 MFPNAFEEFERLLEE
+633 EEFEQIAQQIKKEITHYSDRPSKWSGKIIVNNSLINDDALGIKEWSCNISVVDTVNDGVIWHEMLHSCSGSYYKPEVYSTNEYIEEATVEWLKQQICKEKNLINACAYEDKTIVLQALNNRFSFGTDAEFAKEIFNIPLPERYQWLENRVDECLRQAGASFEDYNEVIGFVERL
-648 IK
+648 KGGRNG

>member
-140 LTRMLDEAELRVA
+140 LTRMLDEAEMRVA
-153 SGVQSYSS
+153 NGVQSYSS

-175 VIEYPTGT
+175 VVEYPTGT

-292 PWDKALKNPYVDEN
+292 PWDKALKNPYVDEK

-376 YNEFCAENDLQ
+376 YNEFCTGNDLQ

-396 GYKREQAA
+396 GYKRGQAA
-404 KANGRARAFENS
+404 KANGRARAFSSKSNENIKKS
-416 NNVDE
+416 GAVYSYKNDPD
-421 VEGNFAELLKTAS
+421 GSKRQGIAE
-434 NKLTTHKP
+434 KLYEQTRNRN
-442 ISLNEM
+442 SM
-448 NGKYVT
+448 Y
-454 EVRAVIDSAP
+454 EVRAIAKNSGMS
-464 ENVQSIINKYSDK
+464 ESDIK
-477 IQFVNEKFNGTAH
+477 KVYDH
-490 TVKGKIYCNLKV
+490 IY
-502 DAYDKR
+502 
-508 GAWTTTFHEIGH
+508 
-520 SIDAATN
+520 TN
-527 KISCKYPFFGQY
+527 KHLFKNETIHLFDPDYEMAQSWQRLRNNNNIQPHDITL
-539 LKKDFDSLVKLYQAE
+539 LKHELAE
-554 YNITKEKAYI
+554 YNIMGESIDIEYEPVHNEVTKKYNYQKELMQY
-564 EIGEKLKPEK
+564 LKE
-574 YHMLSDLV
+574 
-582 GGITNNQCRGS
+582 RGR
-593 FFHKKENYWKK
+593 E
-604 PHRLESE
+604 
-611 AFAHFFSAVARN
+611 
-623 DEVKITAIKG
+623 
-633 MFPNAFEEFERLLEE
+633 
-648 IK
+648 

>member
-56 SRAEIMNKLSK
+56 SQEKIMNKLSK

-97 MGINIVNPLE
+97 IGINIVNPLE

-140 LTRMLDEAELRVA
+140 LTRMLDEAEMRVA

-175 VIEYPTGT
+175 VVEYPTGT

-292 PWDKALKNPYVDEN
+292 PWDKALKNPYVDEK

-368 KLREQNKA
+368 KLREQNQA
-376 YNEFCAENDLQ
+376 YNEFCTGNDLQ

-404 KANGRARAFENS
+404 KANGRARAFSSKSNENIKKS
-416 NNVDE
+416 GAVYSYKNDPD
-421 VEGNFAELLKTAS
+421 GSKRQGIAE
-434 NKLTTHKP
+434 KLYEQTRNRN
-442 ISLNEM
+442 SM
-448 NGKYVT
+448 Y
-454 EVRAVIDSAP
+454 EVRAIAKNSGMSESDIKKVYDHIYT
-464 ENVQSIINKYSDK
+464 NKHLFK
-477 IQFVNEKFNGTAH
+477 NGTIHLFDPDYEMAQSWQRLRNNNNIQPH
-490 TVKGKIYCNLKV
+490 DITLLK
-502 DAYDKR
+502 
-508 GAWTTTFHEIGH
+508 HE
-520 SIDAATN
+520 
-527 KISCKYPFFGQY
+527 
-539 LKKDFDSLVKLYQAE
+539 LAE
-554 YNITKEKAYI
+554 YNIMGESIDIEYEPVHNEVTKKYNYQKELMQY
-564 EIGEKLKPEK
+564 LKE
-574 YHMLSDLV
+574 
-582 GGITNNQCRGS
+582 RGR
-593 FFHKKENYWKK
+593 E
-604 PHRLESE
+604 
-611 AFAHFFSAVARN
+611 
-623 DEVKITAIKG
+623 
-633 MFPNAFEEFERLLEE
+633 
-648 IK
+648 

>member
-56 SRAEIMNKLSK
+56 SRAKIMNKLSK

-97 MGINIVNPLE
+97 IGINIVNPLE

-140 LTRMLDEAELRVA
+140 LTRMLDEAEMRVA

-175 VIEYPTGT
+175 VVEYPTGT

-344 QEIDLVAETDVKEIL
+344 QEIDLVAEIDVKEIL

-376 YNEFCAENDLQ
+376 YNEFCTENDLQ

-404 KANGRARAFENS
+404 KANGRARAFS
-416 NNVDE
+416 S
-421 VEGNFAELLKTAS
+421 K
-434 NKLTTHKP
+434 
-442 ISLNEM
+442 LNENIKKSGAVYSYKNDPDGSKRQGIAEKLYEQTRNRNSM
-448 NGKYVT
+448 Y
-454 EVRAVIDSAP
+454 EVRAIAKNSGMSEADIKKVYDHIYT
-464 ENVQSIINKYSDK
+464 NKHLFK
-477 IQFVNEKFNGTAH
+477 NGTIHLFDPDYEMAQSWQRLRNNNNIQPH
-490 TVKGKIYCNLKV
+490 DITLLK
-502 DAYDKR
+502 
-508 GAWTTTFHEIGH
+508 HE
-520 SIDAATN
+520 
-527 KISCKYPFFGQY
+527 
-539 LKKDFDSLVKLYQAE
+539 LAE
-554 YNITKEKAYI
+554 YNIMGESIDIEYEPVHNEVTKKYNYQKELMQY
-564 EIGEKLKPEK
+564 LKE
-574 YHMLSDLV
+574 
-582 GGITNNQCRGS
+582 RGR
-593 FFHKKENYWKK
+593 E
-604 PHRLESE
+604 
-611 AFAHFFSAVARN
+611 
-623 DEVKITAIKG
+623 
-633 MFPNAFEEFERLLEE
+633 
-648 IK
+648 

>member
-97 MGINIVNPLE
+97 IGINIVNPLE

-121 CQGELD
+121 CQGELN

-140 LTRMLDEAELRVA
+140 LTRMLDEAEMRVA
-153 SGVQSYSS
+153 SGVQSYSG

-175 VIEYPTGT
+175 VVEYPTGT

-376 YNEFCAENDLQ
+376 YNEFCTENDLQ

-404 KANGRARAFENS
+404 KARGRARAFENRS
-416 NNVDE
+416 I
-421 VEGNFAELLKTAS
+421 K
-434 NKLTTHKP
+434 KP
-442 ISLNEM
+442 M
-448 NGKYVT
+448 
-454 EVRAVIDSAP
+454 
-464 ENVQSIINKYSDK
+464 
-477 IQFVNEKFNGTAH
+477 
-490 TVKGKIYCNLKV
+490 
-502 DAYDKR
+502 
-508 GAWTTTFHEIGH
+508 
-520 SIDAATN
+520 
-527 KISCKYPFFGQY
+527 
-539 LKKDFDSLVKLYQAE
+539 
-554 YNITKEKAYI
+554 EKAKNTGYT
-564 EIGEKLKPEK
+564 KRTK
-574 YHMLSDLV
+574 
-582 GGITNNQCRGS
+582 
-593 FFHKKENYWKK
+593 
-604 PHRLESE
+604 
-611 AFAHFFSAVARN
+611 
-623 DEVKITAIKG
+623 
-633 MFPNAFEEFERLLEE
+633 EEFEQIAQQIKKEITHYSDRPSKWSGKIIVNNSLINDDALGIKEWSCNISVVDTVDDGVIWHEMLHSCSGSYYKPEVYSTNEYIEEATVEWLKQQICKEKNLINVCAYEDKTIVLQALNNRFSFGTDAEFAKEIFNIPLPERYQWLENRVDECLRQAGASFEDYNEVIGFVERL
-648 IK
+648 KGGRNG

>member
-97 MGINIVNPLE
+97 IGINIVNPLE

-140 LTRMLDEAELRVA
+140 LTRMLDEAEMRVA

-175 VIEYPTGT
+175 VVEYPTGT

-244 GKVYRIRGSEP
+244 GKIYRIRGSEP

-292 PWDKALKNPYVDEN
+292 PWDKALKNPYIDEN
-306 GKSTIDTEESRKLY
+306 GKFTIDTEESRKLY

-376 YNEFCAENDLQ
+376 YNEFCTENDLQ

-404 KANGRARAFENS
+404 KANGRARAFSSKSNENIRKS
-416 NNVDE
+416 GAVYSYKNDPD
-421 VEGNFAELLKTAS
+421 GSKRQGIAE
-434 NKLTTHKP
+434 KLYEQTRNRN
-442 ISLNEM
+442 SM
-448 NGKYVT
+448 Y
-454 EVRAVIDSAP
+454 EVRAIAKNSGMSEADIKKVYD
-464 ENVQSIINKYSDK
+464 
-477 IQFVNEKFNGTAH
+477 H
-490 TVKGKIYCNLKV
+490 IY
-502 DAYDKR
+502 
-508 GAWTTTFHEIGH
+508 
-520 SIDAATN
+520 TN
-527 KISCKYPFFGQY
+527 KHLFKNRTIHLFDPDYEMAQSWQRLRNNNNIQPHDITL
-539 LKKDFDSLVKLYQAE
+539 LKHELAE
-554 YNITKEKAYI
+554 YNIMGESIDIEYEPVHNEVTKKYNYQKELMQY
-564 EIGEKLKPEK
+564 LKE
-574 YHMLSDLV
+574 
-582 GGITNNQCRGS
+582 RGR
-593 FFHKKENYWKK
+593 E
-604 PHRLESE
+604 
-611 AFAHFFSAVARN
+611 
-623 DEVKITAIKG
+623 
-633 MFPNAFEEFERLLEE
+633 
-648 IK
+648 

>member
-32 RLLKSQS
+32 RLLKSRS

-56 SRAEIMNKLSK
+56 SRAKIMNKLSK

-97 MGINIVNPLE
+97 IGINIVNPLE

-140 LTRMLDEAELRVA
+140 LTRMLDEAEMRVA

-175 VIEYPTGT
+175 VVEYPTGT
-183 HRSLEAAVRCCVVT
+183 HRFLEAAVRCCVVT

-368 KLREQNKA
+368 KFREQNKA
-376 YNEFCAENDLQ
+376 YNEFCTGNDLQ

-404 KANGRARAFENS
+404 KANGRARAFSSKSNENIKKS
-416 NNVDE
+416 GAVYSYKNDPD
-421 VEGNFAELLKTAS
+421 GSKRQGIAE
-434 NKLTTHKP
+434 KLYEQTRNRN
-442 ISLNEM
+442 SM
-448 NGKYVT
+448 Y
-454 EVRAVIDSAP
+454 EVRAIAKNSGMSESDIKKVYDHIYT
-464 ENVQSIINKYSDK
+464 NKHLFK
-477 IQFVNEKFNGTAH
+477 NGTIHLFDPDYEMAQSWQRLRNNNNIQPH
-490 TVKGKIYCNLKV
+490 DITLLK
-502 DAYDKR
+502 
-508 GAWTTTFHEIGH
+508 HE
-520 SIDAATN
+520 
-527 KISCKYPFFGQY
+527 
-539 LKKDFDSLVKLYQAE
+539 LAE
-554 YNITKEKAYI
+554 YNIMGESIDIEYEPVHNEVTKKYNYQKELMQY
-564 EIGEKLKPEK
+564 LKE
-574 YHMLSDLV
+574 
-582 GGITNNQCRGS
+582 RGR
-593 FFHKKENYWKK
+593 E
-604 PHRLESE
+604 
-611 AFAHFFSAVARN
+611 
-623 DEVKITAIKG
+623 
-633 MFPNAFEEFERLLEE
+633 
-648 IK
+648 

>member
-140 LTRMLDEAELRVA
+140 LTGMLDEAEMRVA

-175 VIEYPTGT
+175 VVEYPTGT

-376 YNEFCAENDLQ
+376 YNEFCTENDLQ

-404 KANGRARAFENS
+404 KARGRARAFENRS
-416 NNVDE
+416 I
-421 VEGNFAELLKTAS
+421 K
-434 NKLTTHKP
+434 KP
-442 ISLNEM
+442 M
-448 NGKYVT
+448 
-454 EVRAVIDSAP
+454 
-464 ENVQSIINKYSDK
+464 
-477 IQFVNEKFNGTAH
+477 
-490 TVKGKIYCNLKV
+490 
-502 DAYDKR
+502 
-508 GAWTTTFHEIGH
+508 
-520 SIDAATN
+520 
-527 KISCKYPFFGQY
+527 
-539 LKKDFDSLVKLYQAE
+539 
-554 YNITKEKAYI
+554 EKAKNTGYT
-564 EIGEKLKPEK
+564 KRTK
-574 YHMLSDLV
+574 
-582 GGITNNQCRGS
+582 
-593 FFHKKENYWKK
+593 
-604 PHRLESE
+604 
-611 AFAHFFSAVARN
+611 
-623 DEVKITAIKG
+623 
-633 MFPNAFEEFERLLEE
+633 EEFEQIAQQIKKEITHYSDRPSKWSGKIIVNNSLINDDALGIKEWSCNISVVDTVDDGVIWHEMLHSCSGSYYKPEVYSTNEYIEEATVEWLKQQICKEKNLINACAYEDKTIVLQALNNRFSFGTDAEFAKEIFNIPLPERYQWLENRVDECLRQAGASFEDYNEVIGFVERL
-648 IK
+648 KGGRNG

>member
-32 RLLKSQS
+32 RLLESQS

-97 MGINIVNPLE
+97 IGINIVNPLE

-121 CQGELD
+121 CQGELY

-140 LTRMLDEAELRVA
+140 LTGMLDEAEMRVA

-175 VIEYPTGT
+175 VVEYPTGT

-224 LGARIQQ
+224 LGARSQQ

-292 PWDKALKNPYVDEN
+292 PWDKALKNPYVDEK
-306 GKSTIDTEESRKLY
+306 GTSTIDTEESRKLY

-344 QEIDLVAETDVKEIL
+344 QEIDLVAEIDVKEIL

-368 KLREQNKA
+368 KLREKNKA
-376 YNEFCAENDLQ
+376 YNEFCTENDLQ

-404 KANGRARAFENS
+404 KANGRARAFS
-416 NNVDE
+416 S
-421 VEGNFAELLKTAS
+421 K
-434 NKLTTHKP
+434 
-442 ISLNEM
+442 LNENIKKSGAVYSYKNDPDGSKRQGIAEKLYEQTRNRNSM
-448 NGKYVT
+448 Y
-454 EVRAVIDSAP
+454 EVRAIAKNSGMSEADIKKVYDHIYT
-464 ENVQSIINKYSDK
+464 NKHLFK
-477 IQFVNEKFNGTAH
+477 NGTIHLFDPDYEMAQSWQRLRNNNNIQPH
-490 TVKGKIYCNLKV
+490 DITLLK
-502 DAYDKR
+502 
-508 GAWTTTFHEIGH
+508 HE
-520 SIDAATN
+520 
-527 KISCKYPFFGQY
+527 
-539 LKKDFDSLVKLYQAE
+539 LAE
-554 YNITKEKAYI
+554 YNIMGESIDIEYEPVHNEVTKKYNYQKELMQY
-564 EIGEKLKPEK
+564 LKE
-574 YHMLSDLV
+574 
-582 GGITNNQCRGS
+582 RGR
-593 FFHKKENYWKK
+593 E
-604 PHRLESE
+604 
-611 AFAHFFSAVARN
+611 
-623 DEVKITAIKG
+623 
-633 MFPNAFEEFERLLEE
+633 
-648 IK
+648 

>member
-56 SRAEIMNKLSK
+56 SRAEIMNKLFK

-121 CQGELD
+121 CQGELN
-127 NLTRTTMNQAQVD
+127 NLTRTTMNQAQAD
-140 LTRMLDEAELRVA
+140 LTRMLDEAEMRVA
-153 SGVQSYSS
+153 SGVQSYSG

-175 VIEYPTGT
+175 VVEYPTGT

-292 PWDKALKNPYVDEN
+292 PWDKALKNPYIDEN

-320 QNQQKQRAME
+320 QIQQKQRAME

-376 YNEFCAENDLQ
+376 YNEFCTENDLQ

-404 KANGRARAFENS
+404 KARGRARAFENRS
-416 NNVDE
+416 I
-421 VEGNFAELLKTAS
+421 K
-434 NKLTTHKP
+434 KP
-442 ISLNEM
+442 M
-448 NGKYVT
+448 
-454 EVRAVIDSAP
+454 
-464 ENVQSIINKYSDK
+464 
-477 IQFVNEKFNGTAH
+477 
-490 TVKGKIYCNLKV
+490 
-502 DAYDKR
+502 
-508 GAWTTTFHEIGH
+508 
-520 SIDAATN
+520 
-527 KISCKYPFFGQY
+527 
-539 LKKDFDSLVKLYQAE
+539 
-554 YNITKEKAYI
+554 EKAKNTGYT
-564 EIGEKLKPEK
+564 KRTK
-574 YHMLSDLV
+574 
-582 GGITNNQCRGS
+582 
-593 FFHKKENYWKK
+593 
-604 PHRLESE
+604 
-611 AFAHFFSAVARN
+611 
-623 DEVKITAIKG
+623 
-633 MFPNAFEEFERLLEE
+633 EEFEQIAQQIKKEITHYSDRPSKWSGKIIVNNSLINDDALGIKEWSCNISVVDTVDDGVIWHEMLHSCSGSYYKPEVYSTNEYIEEATVEWLKQQICKEKNLINACAYEDKTIVLQVLNNRFSFGTDAEFAKEIFNIPLPERYQWLENRVDECLRQAGASFEDYNEVIGFVERL
-648 IK
+648 KGGRNG